1 MDGIVPVHPDS
12 RVGAPNDLICINR
25 AGADRPLEP
34 AQNGGSVESAWGAV
48 PGLLLARFPRP
59 LAEPGVPVSGYRAL
73 HGSCRQAWLGTQGV
87 GIVPPR

>member
-1 MDGIVPVHPDS
+1 MTSADYPVPYQEPDQAS
-12 RVGAPNDLICINR
+12 DQNA
-25 AGADRPLEP
+25 

-73 HGSCRQAWLGTQGV
+73 HGSCRQAWLGTQGL